1 MAIQEAA
8 APRAT
13 SKKKYFEPRRFG
25 HANLYIGELE
35 RSMEFY
41 KNVVGLREA
50 YRRPPIQ
57 AGFLNNGN
65 THHDVGM
72 ISIHSTSARSAKTGL
87 NHLAW
92 ELETQVDLVEGYRRS
107 IADGV
112 RWDMT
117 IDHEIS
123 HSVYN
128 KDPDGNLNEI
138 YADTGMRWY
147 KERYGDVM
155 KPTLHWTPGD
165 IPPSN
170 KIHYEPSP
178 EIFRSEHAVFHP
190 MKITQ
195 ATLAVADFEGTYDYY
210 TKTVGLKPVIGGR
223 DAPYAVLG
231 GTCGLRD
238 LGLFRVNPG
247 RPAELHHISFLVWD
261 EPDLEASIK
270 RAKKEGVKILTEV
283 DHAVRRGVVIA
294 DPDGIRILFY
304 VDRTATLP
312 NLAGMDEEKAIYLV

>member
-1 MAIQEAA
+1 MAIQEAEA
-8 APRAT
+8 RRAGAT
-13 SKKKYFEPRRFG
+13 TYFRPRRFG

-35 RSMEFY
+35 RSMDFY
-41 KNVVGLREA
+41 KNVIGLREA

-65 THHDVGM
+65 THHDIGM
-72 ISIHSTSARSAKTGL
+72 ISVKSKSARSSKVGL

-112 RWDMT
+112 RYDMT

-165 IPPSN
+165 IPPSD
-170 KIHYEPSP
+170 KIHYEPNP
-178 EIFRSEHAVFHP
+178 EIIRVDHAVFHP
-190 MKITQ
+190 KKITQ
-195 ATLAVADFEGTYDYY
+195 AVLVVADFAGTYDYY
-210 TKTVGLKPVIGGR
+210 TRIVGLSPLMGSR
-223 DAPYAVLG
+223 DAPFAVLG
-231 GTCGLRD
+231 GTLGLRD
-238 LGLFRVNPG
+238 LALFRVKPN
-247 RPAELHHISFLVWD
+247 RPAELHHISFEVWD
-261 EPDLEASIK
+261 ESDLEASAA
-270 RAKKEGVKILTEV
+270 RARKEGIKIVTEV
-283 DHAVRRGVVIA
+283 DHPSRRGVVIA
-294 DPDGIRILFY
+294 DPDGIRALFY
-304 VDRTATLP
+304 VDRTAKLP

>member
-1 MAIQEAA
+1 MAIQEAEA
-8 APRAT
+8 RRSGA
-13 SKKKYFEPRRFG
+13 KDYFRPRRFG

-35 RSMEFY
+35 RSMDFY
-41 KNVVGLREA
+41 KNVIGLREA

-65 THHDVGM
+65 THHDIGM
-72 ISIHSTSARSAKTGL
+72 ISVKSKSARSTKTGL

-107 IADGV
+107 IADGI
-112 RWDMT
+112 RYDMT

-147 KERYGDVM
+147 KDRHGDVM

-170 KIHYEPSP
+170 KIHYEPNP
-178 EIFRSEHAVFHP
+178 EIVRVENAVFHP
-190 MKITQ
+190 KKITQ
-195 ATLAVADFEGTYDYY
+195 AVLAVADFAGAYDYY
-210 TKTVGLKPVIGGR
+210 TGNVGLRPVIGGR
-223 DAPYAVLG
+223 DAPFVVLG
-231 GTCGLRD
+231 GTLGLRD
-238 LGLFRVNPG
+238 LGLFRAKPN
-247 RPAELHHISFLVWD
+247 RPAGLHHISFVVWD
-261 EPDLEASIK
+261 EKDLEASIA
-270 RAKKEGVKILTEV
+270 RAKKERITIVTEV
-283 DHAVRRGVVIA
+283 DQPSRRGVVIA
-294 DPDGIRILFY
+294 DPDGIRVLFY
-304 VDRTATLP
+304 VDRPAKLP
-312 NLAGMDEEKAIYLV
+312 NLAAMDVEQAIYLV